1 MVNVN
6 ENIENLNKLH
16 VQWIASIEACLAQLQ
31 IIDSA
36 TRRLQASAYNL
47 QHQHELGNLRNK
59 LLMQKDILCAIA
71 DEVNIFN
78 RSVVAKYNNADTI
91 TMRDLLEN
99 KRLRDKVLKTEQAVF
114 LLKYNAARMDVKT
127 G

>member
-6 ENIENLNKLH
+6 ENIEKLNKLH
-16 VQWIASIEACLAQLQ
+16 VQWISSIEACLGQLQ
-31 IIDSA
+31 IVDTA
-36 TRRLQASAYNL
+36 TRRMQANAYSLQ
-47 QHQHELGNLRNK
+47 QQHELGNLRNK

-78 RSVVAKYNNADTI
+78 RNVVAQYSNDDAI
-91 TMRDLLEN
+91 TMQHLLEN
-99 KRLRDKVLKTEQAVF
+99 KRLRDKILKAEQAVF